1 VDTVVTT
8 ANSAAR
14 GGADTTET
22 VDLQG
27 NAALVDAANAA
38 GVSRFLF
45 VSVLGASDE
54 SPAEFVRA
62 KAATERRLRDSG
74 MAFTI
79 LQPNAFMDVWVPAI
93 VGMPLQQGRPVTLVG
108 RGDHRH
114 SLVAEADVASLAVA
128 CLGNPAASGRT
139 LALCGPE
146 AWTWTEIVAEG
157 SRILGRA
164 IDVEYVPP
172 GTPLPGL
179 PPVMSALATGF
190 ETYETAVDTSGV
202 AGEFGVQRT
211 HLPDFLRAMLTTAPV
226 NA

>member
-45 VSVLGASDE
+45 VSVLGADDD

-62 KAATERRLRDSG
+62 KAATERRLRESG

-79 LQPNAFMDVWVPAI
+79 LQPNAFMDVWVPAL

-114 SLVAEADVASLAVA
+114 GLVAAADVAALAVA
-128 CLGNPAASGRT
+128 CLGDPAASGRT

-172 GTPLPGL
+172 GSQLPGL

-190 ETYETAVDTSGV
+190 EMSETVMDTSGV
-202 AGEFGVQRT
+202 AEEFGVQRT
-211 HLPDFLRAMLTTAPV
+211 HLPDFLRTMLSTAAV
-226 NA
+226 DA